1 MLPLDPKQKGGFML
15 SALLIAE
22 NGGSNDLKWLVQ
34 FCLWIAR
41 SLILAIFCGFGILK
55 MVKGHSEENPQ
66 MKSEGLEMIAMG
78 AFIFAGTFAV
88 EAAF

>member
-1 MLPLDPKQKGGFML
+1 ML
-15 SALLIAE
+15 SAILIAGE
-22 NGGSNDLKWLVQ
+22 AGSNDLQWLVQ

-41 SLILAIFCGFGILK
+41 SLILAIFWGFGILK
-55 MVKGHSEENPQ
+55 VVQGNSEENPQ
-66 MKSEGLEMIAMG
+66 KKSEGFEMIAMG